1 MQYFRSHRTLAA
13 AIATPLTALSLAA
26 CGEAAPTSGP
36 EVAAS
41 TVSSAAAH
49 AHATALG
56 PELQHWIAGVRA
68 ATAPFHQFQTA
79 ADAGYSAQITGCMEQ
94 PGVGGMGYHYG
105 NPALIDGTVEE
116 YAPELLLYEPQ
127 RNGRKRLVAVE
138 YIVPFSLWTAPQP
151 PVLHGLTFHAN
162 LTFQVW
168 ALHVWTFEH
177 NPRGIL
183 ADWNPRISCAFAN

>member
-1 MQYFRSHRTLAA
+1 MQYIRNYRTLAA
-13 AIATPLTALSLAA
+13 ALATPLTALSLAA
-26 CGEAAPTSGP
+26 CGEAAPTAGP
-36 EVAAS
+36 AVAAS

-49 AHATALG
+49 ANAATLG
-56 PELQHWIAGVRA
+56 PELQQWIAGVRS

-79 ADAGYSAQITGCMEQ
+79 SDAGYSAQITGCMEQ

-116 YAPELLLYEPQ
+116 FAPELLLYEPQ
-127 RNGRKRLVAVE
+127 KNGRKRLVAVE